1 MLSGGLV
8 HLGMRIAFVF
18 ILCTVWMGWKPLT
31 AQQVIPSMRVDA
43 LMKRVKQSSDTVFV
57 VNFWATFCKPCIE
70 EIPDL
75 EAAVREAVGRPVKLL
90 LVSVDQKS
98 FFPTKLQQFV
108 SERKFESEVIW
119 LNETNA
125 DYFCPAVDDTWS
137 GAIPATLVV
146 APKKGAREFF
156 EAPLTKQDMAC
167 ILAKF
172 SLPN

>member
-1 MLSGGLV
+1 
-8 HLGMRIAFVF
+8 MRIRF
-18 ILCTVWMGWKPLT
+18 ILLGTILFFHLFQVH
-31 AQQVIPSMRVDA
+31 AQTTLPSVRVDE

-75 EAAVREAVGRPVKLL
+75 EAAVRESEEKPVKLL

-98 FFPTKLQQFV
+98 FYPTKLRQFIQ
-108 SERKFESEVIW
+108 ERKFESEVIW

-125 DYFCPAVDDTWS
+125 DYFCPAVDPAWS
-137 GAIPATLVV
+137 GAIPATLVI

-156 EAPLTKQDMAC
+156 EAPLTKQDMAG

-172 SLPN
+172 FLPN